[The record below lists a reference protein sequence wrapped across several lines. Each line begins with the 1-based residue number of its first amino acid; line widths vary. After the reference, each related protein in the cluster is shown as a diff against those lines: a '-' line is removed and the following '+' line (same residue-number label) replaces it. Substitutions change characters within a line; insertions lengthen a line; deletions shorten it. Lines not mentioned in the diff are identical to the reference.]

1 MALAPVPKLVLGS
14 VAFAIFW
21 VLAVFPAVP
30 FLPIGRTAGS
40 LLGAMLMV
48 IFRVIS
54 PDQAYEAIDLPILGL
69 LFGTMVVSVYLERA
83 DMFKYIGK
91 LLSWKSRGAKDLLCR
106 ICVISAVSSALF
118 TNDTACV
125 VLTEFILK
133 IAKQHNLPPHPLLL
147 ALATSSNIGSAA
159 TPIGNPQNL
168 VIAVQGRIS
177 FGQFLIGILPAM
189 LVGVVVNALILMA
202 MYWKVLSIQKDEED
216 PVADYAAAEEV
227 NSHQFS
233 PATMSHFNSLNSQEW
248 NARIDSFNIPN
259 SPQVQTLRNRSAAID
274 GEIDRVLSNTLDSTR
289 NSNASK
295 EETNGMPPLTKE
307 EINGSPSKD
316 DGIVDKP
323 VEAHVLLTLEEKDY
337 TSVRW
342 KYILWKSCVY
352 IITLGMLIAMLLGLN
367 MSWTAISAALA
378 LVVLDFKDARPSL
391 EKVSYSLLIFF
402 CGMFITVDGFN
413 RTGIPGALWDVM
425 EPYSRVNQA
434 SGVAILAL
442 VILILSNVASNVP
455 TVLLLGGPVAAS
467 AAAISQA
474 DEKKAWLILAW
485 ASTVAGNLSL
495 LGSAA
500 NLIVCEQAR
509 RAPNIAYT
517 LTFWSHL
524 KFGLPSTL
532 IITAIGNSYQTKF
545 ICVGLEVN
553 LEIVACSI
561 TTMALA
567 PTSKVVLGSIA
578 FAIFWVLAV
587 FPAVPFLPIGRTA
600 GSLLGAMLMVIFKVL
615 SPDQAYAAID
625 LPILG
630 LLFGTMAV
638 TIFLERANMFKY
650 LGKLLSWKSRGP
662 KDLLCRICLISA
674 ISSAFFTN
682 DTSCIVLTEFVL
694 KIARQHNLPPYPF
707 LLALATSA
715 NIGSSATPIGN
726 PQNLVIAIQGKISF
740 GRFLIGILPAMLVGV
755 VVNVVLSC
763 PKDEEDPVSEVVVDE
778 EVVSHQFSPARM
790 SHFTSFNSQEC
801 NGSMVH
807 SGTKDFTT
815 NSNASK
821 EGTNDTKEETN
832 PSKNVAIVVDKPIEA
847 LVILSSG
854 EKDYMNKKWKR
865 VLWKS
870 CVYAITLVML
880 IAMLI
885 GLNMAWTAIAAAITL
900 VVLDF
905 KDAGPSLDKVSYS
918 LLVFFCGMFIT
929 VEGFKSTGIPSAMWD
944 LMEPYS
950 RIDHASETA
959 ILAIVILVLS
969 NLASNVPTVL
979 LLGARVAASAAAISK
994 GDEERAWLILAWVS
1008 TIAGNFSLLG
1018 SAANLIVCE
1027 QARRAPNLGYT
1038 LTFWTH
1044 LKVGLPSTLI
1054 EIVPNKILLCS
1065 PRSGGLN

>member
-202 MYWKVLSIQKDEED
+202 MYWKDERIQCR
-216 PVADYAAAEEV
+216 YAAAESNPTV
-227 NSHQFS
+227 SQH
-233 PATMSHFNSLNSQEW
+233 MSHFNSYL

-532 IITAIGNSYQTKF
+532 IITAIG
-545 ICVGLEVN
+545 L
-553 LEIVACSI
+553 
-561 TTMALA
+561 
-567 PTSKVVLGSIA
+567 
-578 FAIFWVLAV
+578 
-587 FPAVPFLPIGRTA
+587 
-600 GSLLGAMLMVIFKVL
+600 
-615 SPDQAYAAID
+615 
-625 LPILG
+625 
-630 LLFGTMAV
+630 
-638 TIFLERANMFKY
+638 
-650 LGKLLSWKSRGP
+650 
-662 KDLLCRICLISA
+662 
-674 ISSAFFTN
+674 
-682 DTSCIVLTEFVL
+682 
-694 KIARQHNLPPYPF
+694 
-707 LLALATSA
+707 
-715 NIGSSATPIGN
+715 
-726 PQNLVIAIQGKISF
+726 
-740 GRFLIGILPAMLVGV
+740 
-755 VVNVVLSC
+755 
-763 PKDEEDPVSEVVVDE
+763 
-778 EVVSHQFSPARM
+778 
-790 SHFTSFNSQEC
+790 
-801 NGSMVH
+801 
-807 SGTKDFTT
+807 
-815 NSNASK
+815 
-821 EGTNDTKEETN
+821 
-832 PSKNVAIVVDKPIEA
+832 
-847 LVILSSG
+847 
-854 EKDYMNKKWKR
+854 
-865 VLWKS
+865 
-870 CVYAITLVML
+870 
-880 IAMLI
+880 
-885 GLNMAWTAIAAAITL
+885 
-900 VVLDF
+900 
-905 KDAGPSLDKVSYS
+905 
-918 LLVFFCGMFIT
+918 
-929 VEGFKSTGIPSAMWD
+929 
-944 LMEPYS
+944 
-950 RIDHASETA
+950 
-959 ILAIVILVLS
+959 
-969 NLASNVPTVL
+969 
-979 LLGARVAASAAAISK
+979 
-994 GDEERAWLILAWVS
+994 
-1008 TIAGNFSLLG
+1008 
-1018 SAANLIVCE
+1018 
-1027 QARRAPNLGYT
+1027 
-1038 LTFWTH
+1038 
-1044 LKVGLPSTLI
+1044 TLI
-1054 EIVPNKILLCS
+1054 
-1065 PRSGGLN
+1065 R